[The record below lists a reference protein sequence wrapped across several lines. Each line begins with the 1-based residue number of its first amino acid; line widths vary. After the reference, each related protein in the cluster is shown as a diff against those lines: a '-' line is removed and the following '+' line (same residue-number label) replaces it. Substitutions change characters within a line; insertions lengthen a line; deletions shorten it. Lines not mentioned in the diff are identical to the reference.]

1 MSIRSP
7 IVGAEFPREKF
18 LSRLGT
24 RDEKFYCHLF
34 YRSCPD
40 CVTTDIDYHR
50 RRVSTN
56 TTTLL
61 RAIIHPQCVP
71 VWRCA
76 IASRAAVCKSC
87 LPLSHRYLK
96 RARAIICPR
105 WTTSVAE
112 VERRAFLECSVECCL
127 HPLFPRTLSSS
138 CNVSSPPVT

>member
-7 IVGAEFPREKF
+7 IVGAEFSREKF
-18 LSRLGT
+18 LSRLGS
-24 RDEKFYCHLF
+24 RDETFYYDFILLIVL
-34 YRSCPD
+34 RSCN
-40 CVTTDIDYHR
+40 IDYHR
-50 RRVSTN
+50 SRELRRVSTN

-61 RAIIHPQCVP
+61 RAIIHSQCVP

-76 IASRAAVCKSC
+76 IASPAAVCKSC

-112 VERRAFLECSVECCL
+112 VERRAFLECSVECCF
-127 HPLFPRTLSSS
+127 HPLFPRTLSSPW
-138 CNVSSPPVT
+138 SSYVT